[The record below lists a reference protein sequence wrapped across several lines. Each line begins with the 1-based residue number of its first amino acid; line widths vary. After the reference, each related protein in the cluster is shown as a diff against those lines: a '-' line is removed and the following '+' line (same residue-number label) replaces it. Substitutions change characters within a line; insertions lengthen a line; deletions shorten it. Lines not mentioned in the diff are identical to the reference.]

1 MTTMITTTVLSV
13 LVYLIMRC
21 LEWVFKGLWSAWQA
35 DKQDEIERLVDLIEG
50 YKRMLDE
57 NAEDRKAEKK

>member
-1 MTTMITTTVLSV
+1 MTTIMTTSILSV
-13 LVYLIMRC
+13 LIYLIMRS
-21 LEWVFKGLWSAWQA
+21 LEWVFKELWSAWQA

-57 NAEDRKAEKK
+57 NAEDKKAVSK

>member
-1 MTTMITTTVLSV
+1 MTTIMTTTILSV
-13 LVYLIMRC
+13 LIYLIMRS
-21 LEWVFKGLWSAWQA
+21 LEWVFKELWSAWQA

-57 NAEDRKAEKK
+57 NAEDKKAASK

>member
-1 MTTMITTTVLSV
+1 MNTIVITTVVSALTYVLLRSIEALARV
-13 LVYLIMRC
+13 LIGWYR
-21 LEWVFKGLWSAWQA
+21 E

-57 NAEDRKAEKK
+57 HADEKAGKK

>member
-1 MTTMITTTVLSV
+1 MTTIMTTSILSV
-13 LVYLIMRC
+13 LIYLIMRS
-21 LEWVFKGLWSAWQA
+21 LELVFTELWSAWQA

-57 NAEDRKAEKK
+57 NAEDKKAVSK

>member
-1 MTTMITTTVLSV
+1 MTTIMTTTILSV
-13 LVYLIMRC
+13 LIYLIMRS
-21 LEWVFKGLWSAWQA
+21 LEWVFKELWSAWQA

-57 NAEDRKAEKK
+57 NAEDKKAVSK

>member
-13 LVYLIMRC
+13 LVYLIMRS
-21 LEWVFKGLWSAWQA
+21 LEWVFKGLWSAWQE

-57 NAEDRKAEKK
+57 HADEKAGQK

>member
-1 MTTMITTTVLSV
+1 MTTIMTTTILSV
-13 LVYLIMRC
+13 LIYLIMRS
-21 LEWVFKGLWSAWQA
+21 LEWVFKELWSAWKA

>member
-1 MTTMITTTVLSV
+1 MSIIMTTTITTV

-21 LEWVFKGLWSAWQA
+21 LEWVFKGLWSAWQE
-35 DKQDEIERLVDLIEG
+35 DKQNEIERLVDLIEG

-57 NAEDRKAEKK
+57 HADEKAVKK